1 MSAVFTYNLRTNH
14 FKKFNPIRDEVGKP
28 VLSNNLQETTYRAD
42 AWKTENTLTYD
53 NTFGD
58 HTIGVLLATTAD
70 HSETRGLEVTGTDL
84 ADESAYLQYLA
95 YAKSL
100 KGTDYFDRS
109 RCQCILDWSFGLF
122 IC

>member
-1 MSAVFTYNLRTNH
+1 M
-14 FKKFNPIRDEVGKP
+14 
-28 VLSNNLQETTYRAD
+28 
-42 AWKTENTLTYD
+42 TYD

-100 KGTDYFDRS
+100 KGTDYLTGPDANVSLIGRLAYSYADRYFLTASFRRDYAVCQRRITMVIFLLLLWDGRFRMNRSS
-109 RCQCILDWSFGLF
+109 RKVT
-122 IC
+122 